1 MMMLV
6 VMTEFLS
13 VEMTMT
19 TELIFLT
26 ITRLRMMLMEIDI
39 ASIDDCDEYEL

>member
-26 ITRLRMMLMEIDI
+26 ITRLRMMLMGIDI